1 MIVNNKEFKK
11 FIKENNGLLNKIRMK
26 YIYLPTTSKEQCEDL
41 EQIMLEGLVKAF
53 KEFNPDRKQAKFQ
66 TYAYRVMSGQ
76 LLAAFYTNY
85 GKPVRMPY
93 VYGFTRT
100 KVKHCLDSK
109 GFISDSDIV
118 TIRKKTGATLKMV
131 NNAIDKYDL
140 QTFETVGL
148 TRPTPNSGK
157 MEGDET
163 EVIGLD
169 TRDDIDSE
177 LDREYDKKRLLS
189 VLNRTLCGETNKR
202 VVTMRYGLDGNEPK
216 SFKEIA
222 KIMNRSEKC
231 MMAQCNQAIKSMKK
245 VGNR

>member
-1 MIVNNKEFKK
+1 MLLSNKEFKK
-11 FIKENNGLLNKIRMK
+11 FIKENNGLLNKLRMK
-26 YIYLPTTSKEQCEDL
+26 YIYLPTTSKEQREDL

-53 KEFNPDRKQAKFQ
+53 REFNPERKQAKFQ

-85 GKPVRMPY
+85 GKAVKMPY
-93 VYGFTRT
+93 IYGFTRT
-100 KVKHCLDSK
+100 KVKHCLEGK
-109 GFISDSDIV
+109 GFVSNSDIV

-131 NNAIDKYDL
+131 NNAINKYDL
-140 QTFETVGL
+140 QTFETTGL
-148 TRPTPNSGK
+148 TKAPKNSGR
-157 MEGDET
+157 MIEE
-163 EVIGLD
+163 EEEYIGID
-169 TRDDIDSE
+169 NRDDIDFE
-177 LDREYDKKRLLS
+177 LDREYNKKRLLS

-231 MMAQCNQAIKSMKK
+231 MMAQCNQAIKSMQK